1 MQIGVVVGFLFGIAL
16 VLLVL
21 LPRSAQLKKIFSND
35 HLIEIAEQMEVGKPL
50 AVSLADVAEEKFA
63 LEDDPRTFVTSAGI
77 VIYYT
82 ISRNE
87 NLYLHHFSLTDQYGI
102 TAHAVGATLVV
113 YIGLLLNIP
122 PDILTVERSE
132 QQVFHAS
139 FDLTEAEQAMFV
151 ASPLQTPT
159 LAKVRAMLE
168 ECREARH
175 TLVVHSI

>member
-1 MQIGVVVGFLFGIAL
+1 
-16 VLLVL
+16 
-21 LPRSAQLKKIFSND
+21 
-35 HLIEIAEQMEVGKPL
+35 MEVVKPL
-50 AVSLADVAEEKFA
+50 AVNLADVGEEKFA
-63 LEDDPRTFVTSAGI
+63 LEDDPRAFVTRAGI

-82 ISRNE
+82 ISRND
-87 NLYLHHFSLTDQYGI
+87 NLYSHHFSLTDRYGI

-175 TLVVHSI
+175 TLVVHPI